1 MEQLFLN
8 SCSPVTKSVKL
19 ISFTN
24 FVYDFGLRIDIKE
37 EENCKCLAVD
47 RKRKIRICMNEK
59 SQI

>member
-1 MEQLFLN
+1 M
-8 SCSPVTKSVKL
+8 TKSVNVKL

-37 EENCKCLAVD
+37 EENCKCLTVD
-47 RKRKIRICMNEK
+47 RKRTIRIFINEK